1 MINVGIIGAG
11 RIGQVHMK
19 SIMTGVPEARVLAV
33 ADPYMKPEV
42 AAWLENAG
50 VEKITKDYHEILD
63 DPRIDAVLICA
74 STDQHAPLSIEAIRA
89 GKHVF
94 CEKPVDHSLARIE
107 EVKAALLASP
117 KKIKYQVGF
126 NRRFDHNYRAIRKAV
141 EDGKIGKVELVRI
154 TSRDPEPPSPAYVA
168 VSGGIFLDMM
178 IHDLDMV
185 RYLSGEEVVELTAY
199 GANLVDPAIGAA
211 GDVDTVVISAK
222 LSNGALATIDGS
234 RKAVYGYDQRGEVFG
249 SKGSIM
255 SANDAANNTVLSTA
269 EGIISEKPLW
279 FFLERY
285 MGAYQEEI
293 RSFIDCIVND
303 TEPEAGIEAGL
314 VSVKLA
320 IACKKSMDE
329 GRPVRIDEIK

>member
-50 VEKITKDYHEILD
+50 VEKITKDYREILD

-94 CEKPVDHSLARIE
+94 CEKPVDHSLERIE
-107 EVKAALLASP
+107 EVKAALEASP

-141 EDGKIGKVELVRI
+141 EDGKIGKVEFIRI
-154 TSRDPEPPSPAYVA
+154 SSRDPEPPSPAYVA

-178 IHDLDMV
+178 IHDLDML
-185 RYLSGEEVVELTAY
+185 RYLSGDEVEEVTAY
-199 GANLVDPAIGAA
+199 GANLVDPEIGKA

-222 LSNGALATIDGS
+222 LKGGALAAIDGC

-249 SKGSIM
+249 SKGCITS
-255 SANDAANNTVLSTA
+255 SNDAANNTVLSTA
-269 EGIISEKPLW
+269 DGIISEKPLW

-314 VSVKLA
+314 ISVKLA

-329 GRPVRIDEIK
+329 HRAVRIDEIK

>member
-19 SIMTGVPEARVLAV
+19 SIMTGVPEAKVLAV
-33 ADPYMKPEV
+33 ADPFMKDEV
-42 AAWLENAG
+42 ASWLESVG
-50 VEKITKDYHEILD
+50 VEKITKDYHEILN

-94 CEKPVDHSLARIE
+94 CEKPVDHLASRIE
-107 EVKAALLASP
+107 EVKAALAASP
-117 KKIKYQVGF
+117 KKLKYQVGF
-126 NRRFDHNYRAIRKAV
+126 NRRFDHNYRAMHDAV
-141 EDGKIGKVELVRI
+141 AAGKIGKVEFIRI
-154 TSRDPEPPSPAYVA
+154 SSRDPEPPSPAYVA

-178 IHDLDMV
+178 IHDLDML
-185 RYLSGEEVVELTAY
+185 RYLSGDEVEEVTAY
-199 GANLVDPAIGAA
+199 GANLVDPAIGEA

-222 LSNGALATIDGS
+222 LKGGALATIDGC

-249 SKGSIM
+249 SEGCIAS
-255 SANDAANNTVLSTA
+255 SNDAANNTVLSTVN
-269 EGIISEKPLW
+269 GIISEKPLW

-285 MGAYQEEI
+285 MGAYQAEI

-303 TEPEAGIEAGL
+303 TEPEAGIEDGL
-314 VSVKLA
+314 ISVQLA
-320 IACKKSMDE
+320 AACKKSMDE
-329 GRPVRIDEIK
+329 HRPVKLSEI

>member
-19 SIMTGVPEARVLAV
+19 SIMTGVPEAKVLAV

-42 AAWLENAG
+42 AAWLETVG

-74 STDQHAPLSIEAIRA
+74 STDQHAPLSIEAIKA

-107 EVKAALLASP
+107 EVKAALEASP
-117 KKIKYQVGF
+117 KKLKYQVGF
-126 NRRFDHNYRAIRKAV
+126 NRRFDHNYRAIRQAV
-141 EDGKIGKVELVRI
+141 AEGKIGTPEFIRI
-154 TSRDPEPPSPAYVA
+154 SSRDPEPPSPAYVA

-178 IHDLDMV
+178 IHDLDML
-185 RYLSGEEVVELTAY
+185 RYLSGDEVEELTAY
-199 GANLVDPAIGAA
+199 GANLVDPEIGKA

-222 LSNGALATIDGS
+222 MKGGALAAIDGC

-249 SKGSIM
+249 SKGSIA
-255 SANDAANNTVLSTA
+255 SSNDAANNTVLSTVD
-269 EGIISEKPLW
+269 GVISEKPLW

-285 MGAYQEEI
+285 MGAYQAEI
-293 RSFIDCIVND
+293 KSFIDCIVND
-303 TEPEAGIEAGL
+303 TEPEVGIEDGL
-314 VSVKLA
+314 ISVKLA

-329 GRPVRIDEIK
+329 HRAVRIDEIG